1 MNGSLDT
8 GSIPVGSTIRKAK
21 VWYKSIE
28 PFFLCIKGDLEAITK
43 TNDTATIFH
52 EIISRKESLEDNAE
66 ILEQL
71 EAFYKDGSSQQ
82 KVYNDALEIVRWY
95 DDNNSLFGG
104 LEDLAPVISEMSA
117 ILEMPVPFSKMSQ
130 LNNLVFKANDVKD
143 QILERYGYRRNM
155 EGLIQK
161 KQLDTWDERKS
172 SSESISTTQQKGR

>member
-1 MNGSLDT
+1 M
-8 GSIPVGSTIRKAK
+8 
-21 VWYKSIE
+21 
-28 PFFLCIKGDLEAITK
+28 
-43 TNDTATIFH
+43 
-52 EIISRKESLEDNAE
+52 
-66 ILEQL
+66 

-161 KQLDTWDERKS
+161 KQLDT
-172 SSESISTTQQKGR
+172 